1 MLMDFELY
9 QAVNNKINDIVK
21 TYYKLYKINID
32 MIISQTDKYE
42 NSEYESIT
50 YALGTSNKLNTEKYY
65 FNALNNENSKYH
77 ELAQKFYNEPVW
89 YYENLGT
96 VDKYNSKSNSVVYH
110 IEVETFRKRIKIY
123 QVNYNYNNAPRYTTI
138 EIINLKPSK
147 FAKKVQHK

>member
-1 MLMDFELY
+1 MLMDFELH
-9 QAVNNKINDIVK
+9 QVVTNKINDIVK
-21 TYYKLYKINID
+21 TYSKLYKINLD
-32 MIISQTDKYE
+32 MIVSQTDKYE

-50 YALGTSNKLNTEKYY
+50 YALGTSNRLDTEKYY

-96 VDKYNSKSNSVVYH
+96 VDKYSSKSNPIMYH
-110 IEVETFRKRIKIY
+110 IEVETLRRRIKIY
-123 QVNYNYNNAPRYTTI
+123 QVTYHNNKPRYTTLDVI
-138 EIINLKPSK
+138 DLKSSK